1 MAVKS
6 GNKQFKNKYFLDI
19 KMNKFNI
26 LWQSNKKKIPSQ
38 LQVKE
43 KELFIEIDN
52 KIIKIPFTSIV
63 NSTLKENTLSIET
76 DENTY
81 QLESEHAKL
90 IKEKIKDYHKEKNKI
105 SKKKSKE
112 EILQD
117 ILALYNKFIEN
128 KPNEMLFAFSD
139 ETSSTLINYALET
152 DETESIISVVK
163 SKVWEFFLGLYYYI
177 LENVDNSSNT
187 EEFFRNL
194 FPDVIDEF
202 HDILKSNDEEIL
214 KDYQYEENL
223 KRVNTFFLKNEQALE
238 IKPELRKG
246 VPDYQKF
253 KSFLKELEQAYND
266 YVNPSKK
273 LNIFLNIVKEPKK
286 IDPNS
291 QEGILKLVNK
301 RFMRFHVSKYAQI
314 FTFASPKYH
323 ESLSVGLKTENDELI
338 ESSMELAEK
347 QFYMSLFLYCYQKI
361 DQSEKTKEFFRNI
374 YPNLVDSVLEM
385 SEEDLKI
392 LDYNH
397 YEQIISDIISLT
409 MRMKKQREENQTQKD
424 FDCESYQMYD
434 EIEPYLLFLEES
446 YNRYVKPEKELNILL
461 NHQVNRGNNQG
472 EASSKAWTHFYL
484 PIVLIIAM
492 VILFFMELF
501 GDGGI
506 IIDCGWFSVGLFI
519 ILVIWAAVGA
529 NEKECTCPTCGKWD
543 ALKLQSDRIIDSKD
557 TWRTKTEYINNR
569 RIEKQVAVRIDLHE
583 QHYICEN
590 CNNETVKYVNE
601 ETIL

>member
-1 MAVKS
+1 MK
-6 GNKQFKNKYFLDI
+6 
-19 KMNKFNI
+19 KFNI

-177 LENVDNSSNT
+177 LENIDNSSST

-238 IKPELRKG
+238 IKPELRKS

-273 LNIFLNIVKEPKK
+273 LNIFLNIVKEQKK

-323 ESLSVGLKTENDELI
+323 ESLSVGLKAENDELI

-347 QFYMSLFLYCYQKI
+347 QFYMSLFLYCYKNI

-374 YPNLVDSVLEM
+374 YPNLIDGVLEM

-409 MRMKKQREENQTQKD
+409 MRMKKQREESQTQKD
-424 FDCESYQMYD
+424 FNRESYQMYD

-590 CNNETVKYVNE
+590 CNNETVKYVNK

>member
-1 MAVKS
+1 MK
-6 GNKQFKNKYFLDI
+6 
-19 KMNKFNI
+19 KFNI

-43 KELFIEIDN
+43 KELFIEIEN

-105 SKKKSKE
+105 PKKKSKE
-112 EILQD
+112 EILKD
-117 ILALYNKFIEN
+117 ILDSYNKFIEN
-128 KPNEMLFAFSD
+128 KQNEMLFVFSD

-177 LENVDNSSNT
+177 LENIDNSSST

-238 IKPELRKG
+238 IKPELRKS

-273 LNIFLNIVKEPKK
+273 LNIFLNIVKEQKK
-286 IDPNS
+286 IDLNS

-323 ESLSVGLKTENDELI
+323 ESLSVGLKAENDELI

-347 QFYMSLFLYCYQKI
+347 QFYMSLFLYCYKNI

-374 YPNLVDSVLEM
+374 YPNLIDGVLEM

-409 MRMKKQREENQTQKD
+409 MRMKKQREESQTQKD
-424 FDCESYQMYD
+424 FNRESYQMYD

-472 EASSKAWTHFYL
+472 EASSKAWTYFYL

-519 ILVIWAAVGA
+519 ILVIWAAIGA
-529 NEKECTCPTCGKWD
+529 NGKECTCPTCGKWD

-590 CNNETVKYVNE
+590 CNNETVKYVNK

>member
-1 MAVKS
+1 MK
-6 GNKQFKNKYFLDI
+6 
-19 KMNKFNI
+19 KFNI

-177 LENVDNSSNT
+177 LENIDNSSNT

-223 KRVNTFFLKNEQALE
+223 KRVNTYFLKNEQALE
-238 IKPELRKG
+238 IKPELRKS

-286 IDPNS
+286 IDSNS

-323 ESLSVGLKTENDELI
+323 ESLSVGLETENDELI

>member
-1 MAVKS
+1 MK
-6 GNKQFKNKYFLDI
+6 
-19 KMNKFNI
+19 KFNI

-139 ETSSTLINYALET
+139 DTSSTLINYALET